1 LPTLSQLEFYAR
13 YVWPVQ
19 RVVAKVSRRCSRCI
33 LSEKCS
39 PLEGGVCEQCRNAE
53 SMPRTQMSEAPETL
67 VGLDEFVRE
76 VESFVGT
83 GRSRHDAL
91 LLLSGGKDSAFVLHK
106 MRTTFPKLR
115 LLCLT
120 VDNGFMSPVALTN
133 AAYTASKMESDL
145 LTLRSRAP
153 EFARALREAFLSV
166 KGRGCYSVVD
176 YADGSLVFQ
185 VGRETAEELGI
196 PLLIGG
202 LSWVQLQHIVGINGF
217 EVPGEG
223 QTRSFFPLAV
233 WRVNEQVI
241 RKTVTDLGLIEP
253 GQESPLATN
262 SPLITAMTVVDVL
275 NLGYSSFEP
284 EFAQLVREGKT
295 DRRLWL
301 HLFEMVEY
309 LTRTGPLKKEA
320 GQVLAKLDLTLDD
333 VVGGRS

>member
-1 LPTLSQLEFYAR
+1 MPALNQLEFYAR
-13 YVWPVQ
+13 YIWPAQ
-19 RVVAKVSRRCSRCI
+19 RLVAKVSRRCSRCI
-33 LSEKCS
+33 LSERCS
-39 PLEGGVCEQCRNAE
+39 PLEGGICEHCRAAAAK
-53 SMPRTQMSEAPETL
+53 PRTDIAEKAETV
-67 VGLDEFVRE
+67 VGLAEFSRE
-76 VESFVGT
+76 VESSVGK
-83 GRSRHDAL
+83 GRGRYDAL
-91 LLLSGGKDSAFVLHK
+91 VLLSGGKDSAFVLHR
-106 MRTTFPKLR
+106 MRATFPELR

-120 VDNGFMSPVALTN
+120 VDNGFMSPVALRN
-133 AAYTASKMESDL
+133 AAYTASKMENDL
-145 LTLRSRAP
+145 LTVRSRAP
-153 EFARALREAFLSV
+153 EFARVLREAFLSV

-223 QTRSFFPLAV
+223 PTRSFFPLAV
-233 WRVNEQVI
+233 WRVNEQTI
-241 RKTVTDLGLIEP
+241 RAAVRDLGLIEP

-262 SPLITAMTVVDVL
+262 SPLITAMTVVDIV

-301 HLFEMVEY
+301 HLFEIVEY

-320 GQVLAKLDLTLDD
+320 SQVLAKLDLTLDD
-333 VVGGRS
+333 VVGG